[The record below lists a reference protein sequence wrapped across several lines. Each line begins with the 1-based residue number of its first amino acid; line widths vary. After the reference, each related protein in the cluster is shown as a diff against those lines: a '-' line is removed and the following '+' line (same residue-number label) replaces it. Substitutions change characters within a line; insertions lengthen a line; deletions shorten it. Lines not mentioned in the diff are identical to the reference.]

1 MIGCSFATG
10 RRQTV
15 FGPLAARGGTPLQ
28 HAGALQPAQP
38 FHKQGAG
45 HVRQTALDLVEML
58 HVGKK
63 LANDEHRPAVCEN
76 LRRPRNR
83 TVLAVA
89 VHERAYHAVPA
100 GK

>member
-1 MIGCSFATG
+1 
-10 RRQTV
+10 
-15 FGPLAARGGTPLQ
+15 
-28 HAGALQPAQP
+28 
-38 FHKQGAG
+38 
-45 HVRQTALDLVEML
+45 VRQTAFDLVEML

-76 LRRPRNR
+76 LGRPRNR

-89 VHERAYHAVPA
+89 VHERTYDAVPA